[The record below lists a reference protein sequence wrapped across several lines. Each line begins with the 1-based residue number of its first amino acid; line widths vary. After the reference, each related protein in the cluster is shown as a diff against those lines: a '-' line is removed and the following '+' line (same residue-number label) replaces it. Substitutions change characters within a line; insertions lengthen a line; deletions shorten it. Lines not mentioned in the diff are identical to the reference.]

1 MDVLVCDDHY
11 LVREGIR
18 AALERLPDV
27 RVVGLASDP
36 VSLWVRLSEVST
48 VDAVVLDIAM
58 PPTHTNEGILLAK
71 EIRRERAD
79 VGVVVLSQHNDAEYA
94 LELLSEGS
102 AGLAYLLKE
111 HVGDDLQLRQALAAV
126 TSGGSLLDTRVVDA
140 LLAVRRRPASTTSA
154 ALDRLSEREYEVL
167 EHIAAGLDNAAIA
180 ARLFISERA
189 VEKHANAV
197 FRKLGLTDVPSINRR
212 VTAVLYYLQRGGELT
227 APSRWD

>member
-18 AALERLPDV
+18 AALERLADV

-36 VSLWVRLSEVST
+36 VSLWARLAEAST

-58 PPTHTNEGILLAK
+58 PPTNTNEGIVLAK
-71 EIRRERAD
+71 EIRRERPD

-111 HVGDDLQLRQALAAV
+111 HVGDDVRLHQALAAV
-126 TSGGSLLDTRVVDA
+126 TSGSSLLDTRVVDA
-140 LLAVRRRPASTTSA
+140 LLAVRRRPASSA
-154 ALDRLSEREYEVL
+154 AAAIDRLSEREYEVL

-180 ARLFISERA
+180 ARLYISERA

-197 FRKLGLTDVPSINRR
+197 FRKLGLTDIPSINRR
-212 VTAVLYYLQRGGELT
+212 VTAVLYFLQRGAEATALT
-227 APSRWD
+227 RSD